1 MKEKKHISWVMLRS
15 LLSVYDKPGEFIYG
29 VPKGGMICTAFLQRA
44 TVVDHPGKA
53 TIILDDI
60 IDSGKTRDYYK
71 ERYPETPFVALV
83 NNLVPGAN
91 RNQWYVFPWE
101 EDHPAGAES
110 DIGGNITRVLEYIG
124 EDPNREGLKDTPARI
139 VRSWEELYKG
149 YSQKPEDI
157 LTTFDS
163 EGCDQIVLLKDIELF
178 STCEHHLLPFFG
190 RAHVAYIPG
199 ERVIGIS
206 KLARLVDI
214 YARRAQIQER
224 IGEQVT
230 GAIMEHLK
238 PKGAACIIEA
248 VHMCMRMRGVGKQ
261 HSTMVTSSMKG
272 AFLENPDARAEL
284 MGLIK

>member
-1 MKEKKHISWVMLRS
+1 MKEKKHESWAMLRAM
-15 LLSVYDKPGEFIYG
+15 LQIYDLSGEFIYG
-29 VPKGGMICTAFLQRA
+29 VPKGGMIVTAFLQHA
-44 TVVDHPGKA
+44 TAVDSPGKA
-53 TIILDDI
+53 SLILDDI
-60 IDSGKTRDYYK
+60 IDSGKTKEYYGK
-71 ERYPETPFVALV
+71 RYPKTPFVGLI
-83 NNLVPGAN
+83 NNQLPGAN
-91 RNQWYVFPWE
+91 RDLWYIFPWE
-101 EDHPAGAES
+101 EDHPAGSES
-110 DIGGNITRVLEYIG
+110 DIGSNITRMLEYIG
-124 EDPNREGLKDTPARI
+124 EDPGREGLKETPARI
-139 VRSWEELYKG
+139 VRSWKELYQG
-149 YSQKPEDI
+149 YSQRPEDL

-163 EGCDQIVLLKDIELF
+163 DGCDQIVLLKDIELF

-230 GAIMEHLK
+230 GTLMEHLK

-272 AFLENPDARAEL
+272 VFLENAGARAEL